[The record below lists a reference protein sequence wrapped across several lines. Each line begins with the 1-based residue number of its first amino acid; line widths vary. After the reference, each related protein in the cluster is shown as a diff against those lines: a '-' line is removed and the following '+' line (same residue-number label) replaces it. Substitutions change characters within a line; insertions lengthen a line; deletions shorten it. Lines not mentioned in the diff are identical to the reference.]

1 MQHVLGVGGVWD
13 WGEWEKGMKEFC
25 GKEWGV
31 IKGEV
36 ENGDREGV
44 NVSYHF
50 FIFFSFPFS
59 RLFCTKNRLT
69 VFLFL

>member
-50 FIFFSFPFS
+50 FIFFFPFS

-69 VFLFL
+69 AFLFL